1 METRPVKTIVLSFAL
16 PAAVTAKLVYEVHVG
31 PVSVPLRALPIPP
44 ASSSPPPASSSPPPA
59 ASSLLLL
66 FSPGVTVVTVVTVV
80 VTVVAVFVV
89 TVVAVTV
96 ATVVVVVFV
105 VTVVAV
111 TVAAAVV
118 VVFVVVVEATQ
129 CTVPTQPSESSV
141 NVNAVGEY
149 TVVGSFKNASTV
161 FGHCGFWLLTKD
173 TVGVIPAGQLRART
187 LFLSL
192 LPHESALIASS
203 ATNGSMAMVICNV
216 SLRPFIRGAPLK
228 CATANVFLL
237 SLARFLL
244 PTFSAWPLI
253 PCTRTSPLPF

>member
-44 ASSSPPPASSSPPPA
+44 ASSSPPPA

-80 VTVVAVFVV
+80 VTVVA
-89 TVVAVTV
+89 
-96 ATVVVVVFV
+96 VFV